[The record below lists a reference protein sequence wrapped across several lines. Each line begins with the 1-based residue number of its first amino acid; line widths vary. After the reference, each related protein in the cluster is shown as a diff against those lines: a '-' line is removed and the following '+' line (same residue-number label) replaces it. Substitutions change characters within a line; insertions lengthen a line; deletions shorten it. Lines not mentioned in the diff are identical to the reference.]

1 MTLFLQFNT
10 QKNMI
15 NPTDQ
20 LLLDKKGISSN
31 KIQEQLL
38 SFAKGFP
45 FLTIVSPV
53 EPGNG
58 ILCLGDKRVD
68 EYLGVWNDYLQSNA
82 SILKFVP
89 ASGAASRMF
98 KDLFEFLDGK
108 SNEPEKAAERKFFDE
123 INQFAF
129 AELLDKTC
137 KANTGKGIQ
146 DLIQNKQYNTVVEQ
160 LLLETGLNYGS
171 LPKGLLLFHSYLAH
185 TSSRFLDNLN
195 RALSTMLLGLLVF
208 YGANELIFR
217 VCNVLFNSRTNLN
230 DMTIAAQVA
239 SAPRMTALI
248 VVLLAPFVEEVLFRG
263 LVFGCLK
270 EKSRIFAYILSC
282 ALFAFLHVWTAAVSN
297 WDLGYLILML
307 QYLVPGLVFAWAYE
321 HSGTLWTSI
330 LLHMLVNA
338 LSLFT
343 IAS

>member
-1 MTLFLQFNT
+1 MAKKKTASGGMNRTERVAGTIFFLVYLLVMPLLATRIFDLLEVVLDTTINDSLRNVLYYYTLF
-10 QKNMI
+10 
-15 NPTDQ
+15 
-20 LLLDKKGISSN
+20 
-31 KIQEQLL
+31 
-38 SFAKGFP
+38 A
-45 FLTIVSPV
+45 V
-53 EPGNG
+53 
-58 ILCLGDKRVD
+58 
-68 EYLGVWNDYLQSNA
+68 
-82 SILKFVP
+82 
-89 ASGAASRMF
+89 
-98 KDLFEFLDGK
+98 
-108 SNEPEKAAERKFFDE
+108 
-123 INQFAF
+123 
-129 AELLDKTC
+129 
-137 KANTGKGIQ
+137 
-146 DLIQNKQYNTVVEQ
+146 TV
-160 LLLETGLNYGS
+160 
-171 LPKGLLLFHSYLAH
+171 LLFHSYLAH

-208 YGANELIFR
+208 YGANELLFR
-217 VCNVLFNSRTNLN
+217 VCNVLFDSRTNLN

-239 SAPRMTALI
+239 SAPRMTVLI